1 MSEHHRIA
9 DYITQDVLEELSLP
23 SNLNHGN
30 AIFLSGGVQFIE
42 RGDLRCEAWVGGK
55 LTELSSSLT
64 QRRRTTLFID
74 VDERLA
80 WRCTC
85 NSKKSQIFCKH
96 CVALSLALLE
106 VPLNL

>member
-1 MSEHHRIA
+1 MSEQHRIV
-9 DYITQDVLEELSLP
+9 DYITQDALEELSLP
-23 SNLNHGN
+23 SNLNYGN
-30 AIFLSGGVQFIE
+30 AIFLSDGVQFIE

-55 LTELSSSLT
+55 LTELSSGST

-85 NSKKSQIFCKH
+85 NSKNRQIFCKH
-96 CVALSLALLE
+96 CVALSLALQQE
-106 VPLNL
+106 PLNN